1 MSSTNLPANLY
12 KDNMKDTVF
21 FNTAKEKTNDF
32 FKETK
37 VGSCSHVFVK
47 NGVALAVPFK
57 VTNQNSKP
65 LNNYKNYPQR
75 SSEVKSIYR
84 SDFDVHY
91 DMHAGMNYKP
101 LAKYDPT
108 SYRSRLATGGIVMPH
123 KNMSIVEIGDRRYLI
138 YFPFNFYILVW

>member
-1 MSSTNLPANLY
+1 MSTANLY
-12 KDNMKDTVF
+12 KDNLKETVF
-21 FNTAKEKTNDF
+21 FNTAKEKTNKF

-57 VTNQNSKP
+57 VINQKGKA
-65 LNNYKNYPQR
+65 LNNYKNCPQK
-75 SSEVKSIYR
+75 SSEVKSVYR
-84 SDFDVHY
+84 NDFDMHC

-101 LAKYDPT
+101 LSKYDPG

-123 KNMSIVEIGDRRYLI
+123 KNMSVVEIGDRR
-138 YFPFNFYILVW
+138 